1 MEKTK
6 AKTEGEIS
14 LDFGIGES
22 IGESIGER
30 KSHVLT
36 KSCFM
41 IIWEANWNE
50 RKLWGKLNFSTG

>member
-14 LDFGIGES
+14 LDFG